1 MIGPLME
8 SCEVLEN
15 IEGFGGGGVREKKK
29 KMWSNIRRRTG
40 LLPGYGAIRIED
52 LRHQRTFLVLRVLGV
67 KEKERERVSVESGN
81 KKPIAEDDRID
92 GIAEI
97 PKERGSLRYS
107 FA

>member
-15 IEGFGGGGVREKKK
+15 IEGFGGGGVRGKKRK
-29 KMWSNIRRRTG
+29 CGATSGGTG